1 MEGVFAIFLE
11 WLSCTYMAINLYAFL
26 QTLKNGNFFVRF
38 RTFFDKWGILY
49 VRVSVRIRQ
58 NL

>member
-26 QTLKNGNFFVRF
+26 QTLKKREFFFQIPNFFSINGV
-38 RTFFDKWGILY
+38 Y
-49 VRVSVRIRQ
+49 YM
-58 NL
+58 